1 MNRKEFRNQGK
12 NAKNANSDQS
22 VKKKDRE
29 LRKLQQELLMVR
41 LTNKYLLWEI
51 FFVVLLCC
59 CLIDLYTTSS
69 FVQE

>member
-12 NAKNANSDQS
+12 NKNNNSDQS

-41 LTNKYLLWEI
+41 QLYDSVHLLM
-51 FFVVLLCC
+51 
-59 CLIDLYTTSS
+59 
-69 FVQE
+69 

>member
-51 FFVVLLCC
+51 VFVVLLCC